1 METITQNWIA
11 RSSIRIHASTDKV
24 WDALVNPEKI
34 RKFMFGAEVES
45 DFEEGSPIIW
55 RGTWEGKSFEDR
67 GQIVRVVPGKLLVYT
82 HESGDNQNEENSHT
96 VTVELKHDLGGV
108 NLNLVQDNN
117 ASEEEKDKS
126 ERNWN
131 LMLQQLKDLVED

>member
-11 RSSIRIHASTDKV
+11 RSTIRIHASTEKV

-34 RKFMFGAEVES
+34 KKYMFGAEVES
-45 DFEEGSPIIW
+45 DFTEGSPIIW

-67 GQIVRVVPGKLLVYT
+67 GHIIRVVPGKLLVYT
-82 HESGDNQNEENSHT
+82 HESGEGDHENSHT
-96 VTVELKHDLGGV
+96 VSTELKHDLGGV
-108 NLNLVQDNN
+108 NLNVVQDNN
-117 ASEEEKDKS
+117 GSEEEKDKS

-131 LMLQQLKDLVED
+131 LMLLQLKDLVED